1 MKVNPIFVFS
11 LVLLIFIGSAG
22 LWQLKPDS
30 SNHARNGTANE
41 LRQPAAANDGARIGN
56 GANTNLETEISSN
69 KLPAETVTSVSAFN
83 DVNALIKQGNLL
95 LAADKI
101 SQNYSSL
108 TSPNL
113 ELLFEYYLT
122 AAYQLSQNDD
132 TKRLRWLAAIGELYD
147 EPRIWRGIA
156 QSASNLKDWNTAVD
170 AQLSLLQLQ
179 SDSLER
185 EQTERELLLSSNQL
199 RAEFEAQG
207 DELSIK
213 DLYQRI
219 TRIASNSP
227 RFQLEL
233 AFSHARLE
241 ETDFARAILEPLVF
255 DQEVGSAATTA
266 LAAIEK
272 QLAGE
277 QSAIA
282 QTPTPREPQ
291 RPAGIVVPLQ
301 PVGTSFLV
309 NTQIERRNTRLLLDT
324 GASITALSSELISQ
338 LNLQPLN
345 RQIRL
350 NTANGS
356 TSANLYRVKRLRLG
370 QLELRD
376 LVIADIDLG
385 GATHFQ
391 GLLGTDALNQLKQNY
406 DYVIDDRRKA
416 LIFRRR

>member
-309 NTQIERRNTRLLLDT
+309 DTQIERRNTRLLLDT